1 MNQLTAFIDGSQ
13 IYGNNADLAIR
24 RKILNRLGTFY
35 FPKNRKCVLT
45 INTRLYSAK
54 YISFEICKEEMDD
67 EIQQLR
73 NLIYL

>member
-1 MNQLTAFIDGSQ
+1 MGTMQTWPPGSKTC
-13 IYGNNADLAIR
+13 
-24 RKILNRLGTFY
+24 KILNRLGTFY